1 MRVVITGGTGMIGRA
16 LAADLIQH
24 GYEVIV
30 LSRNPSQAGGL
41 PAGVRVEGWD
51 AKSAA
56 GWGHF
61 ADGAKAII
69 NLAGENIGGN
79 NFLPDR
85 WSPERKQRILTS
97 RQDAGK
103 AVVEAV
109 TQAKIK
115 PEVVIQMS
123 GVDYYPYDNHKP
135 MTEESPAANSFLGNV
150 VQEWEAATA
159 PVEPMGARRCVL
171 RTGVVLT
178 KEGGVLPRLALPY
191 KLFVGGPIGSGQQP
205 LPWVALDDVLAAMRF
220 MIETPTA
227 RGVYN
232 LAAPEPVTNAQFG
245 RTLGKVLGRP
255 SLIPAPAFAFR
266 LAFGEVAAL
275 VLEGRHVQPARLQAA
290 GFRFQYPTL
299 ESALRHIYKS
309 DER

>member
-1 MRVVITGGTGMIGRA
+1 MRVIITGGTGMIGRA
-16 LAADLIQH
+16 LAADLVQH
-24 GYEVIV
+24 GHEVIV
-30 LSRNPSQAGGL
+30 LSRSPQQTGGL
-41 PAGVRVEGWD
+41 PQGVRVEGWD

-56 GWGHF
+56 GWGHL
-61 ADGAKAII
+61 ADGAGAII

-79 NFLPDR
+79 SFLPDR
-85 WSPERKQRILTS
+85 WTPERKQRILSS
-97 RQDAGK
+97 RQNAGK

-135 MTEESPAANSFLGNV
+135 MTEDSPGANTFLGNV

-159 PVEPMGARRCVL
+159 PVETMGVRRCVL

-191 KLFVGGPIGSGQQP
+191 QLFVGGRIGSGQQP
-205 LPWVALDDVLAAMRF
+205 LPWVALDDVIAAIRF
-220 MIETPTA
+220 MIETHNA

-232 LAAPEPVTNAQFG
+232 LVAPEQVTNAQFG
-245 RTLGKVLGRP
+245 RVLGKVLGRP
-255 SLIPAPAFAFR
+255 SLIPAPGFAFK
-266 LAFGEVAAL
+266 LAFGEVADL
-275 VLEGRHVQPARLQAA
+275 VLEGRHVLPKRLQEA
-290 GFRFQYPTL
+290 GFQFHYPTL
-299 ESALRHIYKS
+299 ESALRHIYGK
-309 DER
+309 